1 MPGCA
6 ELSVTPSDGQ
16 GWFFFCAWEIKY
28 SNSNRSSRLTEKGYW
43 KSTGKD
49 RNIKAKG
56 TNNVIGTKKT
66 LVFYVGRGRN
76 GVWTPWVIHEYK
88 PATFLRHEVNLHVM
102 LISIFSLIAVS
113 LWMKIDAVEFMHL
126 Y

>member
-28 SNSNRSSRLTEKGYW
+28 SNSNRSSRLTKKGYW

-49 RNIKAKG
+49 RNIKARG
-56 TNNVIGTKKT
+56 TNNVIGTKQT
-66 LVFYVGRGRN
+66 MVFHQGRVRN
-76 GVWTPWVIHEYK
+76 GVRTHWVIHEYQL
-88 PATFLRHEVNLHVM
+88 ATFPPHQVNLHV
-102 LISIFSLIAVS
+102 LLLSKFFFTNCYTSLS
-113 LWMKIDAVEFMHL
+113 LDED
-126 Y
+126 